1 MNYKITNGAISFG
14 AETILEEINFEIKDK
29 DKIAIV
35 GRNGAGKTTLL
46 NSILDNSMLEEGV
59 GEDKFNIYK
68 QGNPTIGY
76 LKQINF
82 ENSNLTM
89 LEEILKVYE
98 NIIKLEEK
106 ISNLANVLQT
116 NSDDNIIKEY
126 TNSLEHFE
134 MLDGY
139 TYKKEY
145 EIAIKKFGF
154 TEEDKNKKIN
164 EFSGGQKT
172 KIAFLKLLLS
182 KPDILL
188 LDEPTNHL
196 DITAIEWLETYLRN
210 YHKSVVIVSHD
221 RMFLDRIV
229 NKVYEIEYGKLT
241 EYIGNYTEFEKQKRI
256 NYEKQLKD
264 YEYQQAEIKRLKS
277 IADRF
282 RYKPT
287 KAKMALSKLKKIE
300 QMTIIEEPNKYDL
313 KTFHANFNL
322 KIESG
327 KMVMSVKNLE
337 IGYDKPIQTISFELY
352 KGQKLGIIG
361 ENGIGKS
368 TLIKTLNGDIPKLGG
383 EFEYGYHVEKGYF
396 DQQMEFSNPENTV
409 FDEMYNAFPNLTTTQ
424 IRTILGTF
432 LFSGEDVFKKI
443 KVLSGGEKGR
453 LQICKILKKGANLL
467 LLDEP
472 TNHMDI
478 VGKESLE
485 EMLKEYTGTLIFVSH
500 DRYFV
505 NKIADSLLIFEK
517 NKVTYFDGNYEEYMR
532 AKEEKSREEYAN
544 EFSIES
550 KKSRKQ
556 DEKNGLESTKYVIN
570 KKIEITK
577 DNVDDNKKDVAQEE
591 KNTNL
596 SKAQNSYFLGKE
608 INKTKNKISK
618 LEREIDQKENEINYI
633 EEEMLKEENST
644 DYIKL
649 KELQETIQNLNS
661 EIENKM
667 EEWDKLNSE
676 LLKLENKI

>member
-1 MNYKITNGAISFG
+1 MNYKIINGSVSFG
-14 AETILEEINFEIKDK
+14 ADTILEEINFEIKDK

-35 GRNGAGKTTLL
+35 GRNGAGKSTLL
-46 NSILDNSMLEEGV
+46 NSIINNNMLEEGI
-59 GEDKFNIYK
+59 GEEKFNIYK
-68 QGNPTIGY
+68 QGNPNIGY

-106 ISNLANVLQT
+106 ISELANKLQIS
-116 NSDDNIIKEY
+116 SDEYLIKQY
-126 TNSLEHFE
+126 TNSLEKFE
-134 MLDGY
+134 ILDGY

-154 TEEDKNKKIN
+154 SEEDKKKKIN

-196 DITAIEWLETYLRN
+196 DITAIEWLENYLKN
-210 YHKSVVIVSHD
+210 YPKAVVIVSHD

-241 EYIGNYTEFEKQKRI
+241 EYTGNYSEFEKQKRN

-264 YEYQQAEIKRLKS
+264 YEYQQAEIKRLKA

-300 QMTIIEEPNKYDL
+300 QMVIIEEPNKYDL
-313 KTFHANFNL
+313 KTFHANFN
-322 KIESG
+322 IEVESG
-327 KMVMSVKNLE
+327 KMVLTAKNLE
-337 IGYDKPIQTISFELY
+337 IGYDKPIQNVTFELY

-368 TLIKTLNGDIPKLGG
+368 TLLKTLSGNIQKLGG
-383 EFEYGYHVEKGYF
+383 KFEYGYHVVKGYF
-396 DQQMEFSNPENTV
+396 DQQMEFLNTENTV
-409 FDEMYNAFPNLTTTQ
+409 FDEISNTFPNLTTTQ
-424 IRTILGTF
+424 IRNILGSF
-432 LFSGEDVFKKI
+432 LFSGDDAFKKI

-453 LQICKILKKGANLL
+453 LQLCKILKQGPNLL

-485 EMLKEYTGTLIFVSH
+485 NILKEYKGTLIFVSH

-517 NKVTYFDGNYEEYMR
+517 NKVTYFNGNYEEYTRKRMEQ
-532 AKEEKSREEYAN
+532 EEKIN
-544 EFSIES
+544 D
-550 KKSRKQ
+550 Q
-556 DEKNGLESTKYVIN
+556 IN
-570 KKIEITK
+570 KKETINSRNSGQKE
-577 DNVDDNKKDVAQEE
+577 
-591 KNTNL
+591 
-596 SKAQNSYFLGKE
+596 NSYFLNKE
-608 INKTKNKISK
+608 KSKTKNKISK
-618 LEREIDQKENEINYI
+618 IEREIEQKESEKNQI
-633 EEEMLKEENST
+633 EEQMQDEEICT
-644 DYIKL
+644 DYLKL
-649 KELQETIQNLNS
+649 KELQENLQKLNE

-667 EEWDKLNSE
+667 EEWESLNCE
-676 LLKLENKI
+676 LVELENK

>member
-1 MNYKITNGAISFG
+1 MNYKIINGSVSFG
-14 AETILEEINFEIKDK
+14 ADTILEEINLEIKDK

-35 GRNGAGKTTLL
+35 GRNGAGKSTLL
-46 NSILDNSMLEEGV
+46 NSIINNNMLEEGI
-59 GEDKFNIYK
+59 GEEKFNIYK
-68 QGNPTIGY
+68 QGNPNIGY

-106 ISNLANVLQT
+106 ISELANKLQT
-116 NSDDNIIKEY
+116 SSDEYLIKQY
-126 TNSLEHFE
+126 TNSLEKFE

-154 TEEDKNKKIN
+154 SEEDKKKKIN

-196 DITAIEWLETYLRN
+196 DITAIEWLENYLKN
-210 YHKSVVIVSHD
+210 YPKAVVIVSHD

-241 EYIGNYTEFEKQKRI
+241 EYTGNYSEFEKQKRN

-264 YEYQQAEIKRLKS
+264 YEYQQAEIKRLKA

-300 QMTIIEEPNKYDL
+300 QMVIIEEPNKYNL
-313 KTFHANFNL
+313 KTFHANFN
-322 KIESG
+322 IEVESG
-327 KMVMSVKNLE
+327 KMVLTAKNLE
-337 IGYDKPIQTISFELY
+337 IGYDKPIQNVTFELY

-368 TLIKTLNGDIPKLGG
+368 TLLKTLNGNIQKFGG
-383 EFEYGYHVEKGYF
+383 KFEYGYHVVKGYF
-396 DQQMEFSNPENTV
+396 DQQMEFLNIENTV
-409 FDEMYNAFPNLTTTQ
+409 FDEISNTFPNLTTTQ
-424 IRTILGTF
+424 IRNILGSF
-432 LFSGEDVFKKI
+432 LFSGDEVFKKI

-453 LQICKILKKGANLL
+453 LQLCKILKQGPNLL

-485 EMLKEYTGTLIFVSH
+485 NILKEYKGTLIFVSH

-517 NKVTYFDGNYEEYMR
+517 NKVTYFNGNYEEYTR
-532 AKEEKSREEYAN
+532 KRIEQEEKIN
-544 EFSIES
+544 D
-550 KKSRKQ
+550 Q
-556 DEKNGLESTKYVIN
+556 IN
-570 KKIEITK
+570 KKETINSRNSGQKE
-577 DNVDDNKKDVAQEE
+577 
-591 KNTNL
+591 
-596 SKAQNSYFLGKE
+596 NSYFLNKE
-608 INKTKNKISK
+608 KSKTKNKISK
-618 LEREIDQKENEINYI
+618 IEREIEQIESEKKQI
-633 EEEMLKEENST
+633 EEQMQDEEICT
-644 DYIKL
+644 DYLKL
-649 KELQETIQNLNS
+649 KELQENLQKLNE

-667 EEWDKLNSE
+667 EEWESLNCE
-676 LLKLENKI
+676 LVELEN